1 MYICA
6 TILSTMTIQDVKIEF
21 QTRLDKIYGKKEQE
35 SLRSLFFE
43 HINISQTDCVL
54 HPETKLNKQQI
65 HECADVLNRLEK
77 HEPIQYILG
86 YSYFYE
92 LLFDVNPS
100 VLIPRQETELLVH
113 TIIQHHSHQAET
125 ILDLCTG
132 SGCIAISLAHKLPKS
147 EVYAVDISEKAL
159 RCAQHN
165 ADKHKTKVHFSQH
178 DILLTETY
186 STLPECSII
195 VSNPPYVRQSE
206 KEYMKT
212 NVLKYEPSLALFVP
226 DAEALLFYQAIAEIG
241 TTRLKPN
248 GHIYCEI
255 NEAFG
260 KEVVEI
266 FSEKEYKEVHLI
278 HDLHDKERFVHAI
291 KK

>member
-1 MYICA
+1 
-6 TILSTMTIQDVKIEF
+6 MTIQDVKIEF
-21 QTRLDKIYGKKEQE
+21 QTRLDKIYVKKEQE
-35 SLRSLFFE
+35 SLRSLFLE

-54 HPETKLNKQQI
+54 RPETTLNKQQI
-65 HECADVLNRLEK
+65 QKCADVLTRLEK

-86 YSYFYE
+86 YSYFYD
-92 LLFDVNPS
+92 LMFDVNPS

-113 TIIQHHSHQAET
+113 TIIQHHSQNAET

-147 EVYAVDISEKAL
+147 EVHAIDISEKAL

-178 DILLTETY
+178 DILHTNTH
-186 STLPECSII
+186 SALPECSII

-206 KEYMKT
+206 KEYM
-212 NVLKYEPSLALFVP
+212 NADVLQYEPGLALFVSDSEP
-226 DAEALLFYQAIAEIG
+226 LQFYDAIAEIG
-241 TTRLKPN
+241 TSRLKKN

-260 KEVVEI
+260 KEVMEI
-266 FSEKEYKEVHLI
+266 FSQKEYKEVHLI
-278 HDLHDKERFVHAI
+278 HDLHDKDRFVHAI